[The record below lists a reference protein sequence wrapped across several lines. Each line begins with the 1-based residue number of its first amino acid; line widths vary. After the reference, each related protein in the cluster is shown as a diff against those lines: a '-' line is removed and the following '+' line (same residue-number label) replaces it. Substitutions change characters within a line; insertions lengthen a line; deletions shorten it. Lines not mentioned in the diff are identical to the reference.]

1 MLVPKNLI
9 FSQLRSNKSAALT
22 SMLFTSIYSRPKIPH
37 SLCFSLGYIL
47 TIFPVTYRPSLQKL
61 RHHPGLQREKE
72 QEVDQQPSLQ

>member
-22 SMLFTSIYSRPKIPH
+22 SMVNSLFNSRPKNSH
-37 SLCFSLGYIL
+37 SRCFYNGFIL
-47 TIFPVTYRPSLQKL
+47 TFFSVTYRPSLQKL

-72 QEVDQQPSLQ
+72 QEVDQQRAL